1 MGSGILARLPLE
13 FYRANTPVK
22 SSLRS
27 LVLQTFVALAF
38 ASTLH
43 AADSAA
49 ADSLQKSFMT
59 PPDETRPS
67 VRWWWFGPA
76 VVKPELEQEMKNM
89 KEEGFGGFEVQP
101 TYPVA
106 LDGQYPGVIN
116 LKFLSPEFLDM
127 LGFVAGQAKELGLR
141 MDLTLGSGWPYGG
154 QMFTRAEAAQSI
166 RNGGIAPVQAGQT
179 SVVPPAG
186 GGGRGGANANI
197 IATVL
202 GPIPGVTDPA
212 KLYIPL
218 KVADGAAQL
227 PADLQGATQVQFFV
241 YAQAG
246 LLQVKRAAYGAE
258 GFIVDHYSST
268 AVAKFIDQIAL
279 PEINACGPNAP
290 YSVFCDSLEIT
301 GEGWTPNLLAEFQQR
316 RGYNLAPLLPA
327 LFDNNF
333 PKAAEIR
340 GDYGKTLAEVFD
352 DNFVKPFAQLARD
365 HHTRFRIQAYGTPPT
380 TLLTYADADM
390 DEGEQCSWRSFAPT
404 RWAASAGHL
413 LGRPVVSAEAFTWL
427 HAPVFSA
434 APIDIKAESNQ
445 DFLNGINQFLCHGWP
460 YSAPGVGYPG
470 WHWYD
475 GATFSHSNPW
485 WIAMPDITKYL
496 MRAGYLLRQGT
507 PANDV
512 ALYLPEEDG
521 YTEMTPAS
529 LGFAVADRGI
539 LNNHVNGVMPT
550 ILDAGYN
557 LDYLD
562 DGMLAL
568 RGKVEGNTLAFGDV
582 KYKIVILPNVTRIPL
597 ATLQKFEE
605 FANHGGILI
614 SVGNP
619 PSQAPGFLATDADNR
634 AIQNISQQLFS
645 SGRNAKG
652 IVTTPDHLGAAL
664 ISALR
669 PDVAYSQTRS
679 ELGFVH
685 RHTDAGEIYFLVNTS
700 NLPVSDTAIIRT
712 DGLHAEWWDATTG
725 RVTPVTNAQ
734 TYTGATGI
742 PVSLP
747 PYGAQFLVFTSRPGP
762 MPAAAAGTASAP
774 LDLSKDWNVTFKNAS
789 AEADPAP
796 QHFDTLGDWS
806 ANPALTYFSGVATYE
821 KQVDVPA
828 SMMQGGLKVSLN
840 FGEGQPTG
848 IGGTRVEGSGIS
860 ANFQPPVGD
869 AAVVFING
877 QRAGAVWCPPY
888 TVDVTSLLKPG
899 ANQISIQVA
908 NRAINFL
915 ANHEDVDMTLVKA
928 DPRLGG
934 NRFTNENLSRVQPLP
949 SGLLGTVQLTTSY

>member
-1 MGSGILARLPLE
+1 MTSAC
-13 FYRANTPVK
+13 
-22 SSLRS
+22 RS
-27 LVLQTFVALAF
+27 LTLLFLAGLAVAPATILR
-38 ASTLH
+38 
-43 AADSAA
+43 AAEAA
-49 ADSLQKSFMT
+49 ATAMLQQNFAA
-59 PPDETRPS
+59 PPDETRPL

-76 VVKPELEQEMKNM
+76 VVKPELEQEMKYM
-89 KEEGFGGFEVQP
+89 KEDGFGGFEVQP

-106 LDGQYPGVIN
+106 VDGQYPGVVN

-127 LGFVAGQAKELGLR
+127 LGFVAGKAKELGLR

-154 QMFTRAEAAQSI
+154 PMFTREEAAQSI
-166 RNGGIAPVQAGQT
+166 RNGGVAPVQPGQT
-179 SVVPPAG
+179 SVAPPAG

-197 IATVL
+197 IAAVL
-202 GPIPGVTDPA
+202 GPLPGVADPA
-212 KLYIPL
+212 KAYIPL
-218 KVADGAAQL
+218 QVANGTAQL

-241 YAQAG
+241 YGQAG
-246 LLQVKRAAYGAE
+246 LVQVKRPAYGAE
-258 GFIVDHYSST
+258 GFIIDHYSPV

-279 PEINACGPNAP
+279 PEINACGPNVP
-290 YSVFCDSLEIT
+290 YSIFCDSLEIT
-301 GEGWTPNLLAEFQQR
+301 GEGWTPNLFAEFKQR
-316 RGYNLAPLLPA
+316 RGYDLTPLLPA
-327 LFDNNF
+327 LFNNNF

-340 GDYGKTLAEVFD
+340 GDYGKTIAEVFD
-352 DNFVKPFAQLARD
+352 DNFVKAFAQLAKD
-365 HHTRFRIQAYGTPPT
+365 HNTRFRIQAYGTPPT

-427 HAPVFSA
+427 HAPVFTA

-460 YSAPGVGYPG
+460 YSAPGVEYPG

-485 WIAMPDITKYL
+485 SIAMPDITKYL

-521 YTEMTPAS
+521 YTEMTPGN

-539 LNNHVNGVMPT
+539 LNNHVNGVMPV

-562 DGMLAL
+562 DGILAL
-568 RGKVEGNTLAFGDV
+568 RGKVEGATLAFGDV
-582 KYKIVILPNVTRIPL
+582 KYKIVILPNATRIPL

-605 FANHGGILI
+605 FANNGGILI

-619 PSQAPGFLATDADNR
+619 PSQSPGFLATDADHQ
-634 AIQNISQQLFS
+634 AIQAISQRLFT
-645 SGRNAKG
+645 GPNAKG
-652 IVTTPDHLGAAL
+652 VATSLEQLGATL
-664 ISALR
+664 ISKLR
-669 PDVAYSQTRS
+669 PDVAYSKTHS

-685 RHTDAGEIYFLVNTS
+685 RRTDAGEIYLLVNTS
-700 NLPVSDTAIIRT
+700 NQPVSDTAIIRT
-712 DGLHAEWWDATTG
+712 AGLNAEWWDATTG
-725 RVTPVTNAQ
+725 RVTPVANAQ
-734 TYTGATGI
+734 AYTGATGI

-747 PYGAQFLVFTSRPGP
+747 PYGAQFLVFTSRQLPGP
-762 MPAAAAGTASAP
+762 ASASGAAPAP

-789 AEADPAP
+789 AAADPAP
-796 QHFDTLGDWS
+796 QHFDAVGDWTS
-806 ANPALTYFSGVATYE
+806 NPALTYFSGTATYA

-828 SMMQGGLKVSLN
+828 AMVQGGLRLILN

-848 IGGTRVEGSGIS
+848 VGGARVEGSGIS

-869 AAVVFING
+869 VALVFVNG
-877 QRAGAVWCPPY
+877 QRAGAIWCPPY
-888 TVDVTSLLKPG
+888 TVDVTGLLKPG
-899 ANQISIQVA
+899 ANQINIQVA
-908 NRAINFL
+908 NRAINYL
-915 ANHEDVDMTLVKA
+915 ADHPDTDMNSVKA

-934 NRFTNENLSRVQPLP
+934 NRFTNEDLSGVQPLP
-949 SGLLGTVQLTTSY
+949 SGLLGKVQLTALP